1 MPRTRTRV
9 LNRTRPHD
17 PDYPPA
23 RAAYLRRKIRK
34 KLARYF
40 AEQDRR
46 AAARAAAEQQKAPG
60 LATGGS
66 LQSAD
71 EAKDQD

>member
-17 PDYPPA
+17 PDFPPA
-23 RAAYLRRKIRK
+23 RAAHIRRKLRRKLA
-34 KLARYF
+34 KLLG
-40 AEQDRR
+40 
-46 AAARAAAEQQKAPG
+46 AAQQKAPG

-66 LQSAD
+66 ACSAD
-71 EAKDQD
+71 EAED